1 MIRIPLGRPLAALLV
16 LPAVLL
22 LGGPSP
28 SVGAGGTAGAAAP
41 VPDRAHA
48 HAYSRTRAL
57 EVVERRVI
65 GTSVRGRD
73 IVAYRKGN
81 PAARR
86 TVLVI
91 GQMHGDEKAGTV
103 TARWI
108 RHRLPVDSDADVWIV
123 PTMNPD
129 GLAAG
134 TRRNAH
140 GVDLNRNFPTDGWV
154 RTDPGSTTYGG
165 PRAAS
170 EPETRAMTT
179 FLREIRPQW
188 IVSLHQPYGSVGRNS
203 KTPLL
208 VRRLG
213 HDLHLPLEHITVGTP
228 DDKSPRRW
236 PAGTTPASP
245 AAPSP
250 WSTPAPR
257 PAASRPLSPA
267 TGSWRP
273 RSPTG
278 EGQSCGSRCARAHAG
293 PHDSLRTAQ
302 HADPS
307 YAC

>member
-1 MIRIPLGRPLAALLV
+1 VIRIPLGRPLAALLV

-48 HAYSRTRAL
+48 YSRTRAL

-86 TVLVI
+86 TVLVL
-91 GQMHGDEKAGTV
+91 GQMHGDEKAGTL
-103 TARWI
+103 TAAWI
-108 RHRLPVDSDADVWIV
+108 RHRLPVDSDVDLWIV

-140 GVDLNRNFPTDGWV
+140 GVDLNRNFRTDGWV
-154 RTDPGSTTYGG
+154 HTDPASITYGG
-165 PRAAS
+165 PRPAS
-170 EPETRAMTT
+170 EPETRAMAR
-179 FLREIRPQW
+179 FLRGVRPEQ
-188 IVSLHQPYGSVGRNS
+188 IVSVHQPYGSVGRND
-203 KTPLL
+203 KTPRL

-213 HDLHLPLEHITVGTP
+213 RELHLPLEHISVGTP
-228 DDKSPRRW
+228 DQHVAPTLASWYNAGFPGGAVTVEYTRTPTRRFETAV
-236 PAGTTPASP
+236 AGHGIL
-245 AAPSP
+245 AA
-250 WSTPAPR
+250 T
-257 PAASRPLSPA
+257 L
-267 TGSWRP
+267 
-273 RSPTG
+273 
-278 EGQSCGSRCARAHAG
+278 
-293 PHDSLRTAQ
+293 
-302 HADPS
+302 ADW
-307 YAC
+307 